1 MSEFDSRKF
10 SSPRLL
16 NWHGYK
22 VDTVIDD
29 SFLGG
34 RIPSVEFV
42 SGATVWVSTSEEE
55 GNLQPEYLLSLADR
69 NEALQQATVQLLPK
83 VRERRYLDKRPIFPQ
98 RSDVERLR
106 NLRSF
111 DRAVDALT
119 ECQRG
124 VKEKQAWLSFMERW
138 MESPHQSERRYPG
151 GVNPADDTLVGVWV
165 NGKNHDLVNWFLVE
179 AYMPCFFIS
188 ELPRSL
194 QGSRT
199 RPSFM
204 DGTNLDALLNNEFHR
219 IASSQKMV
227 FTETELYTP
236 FNANIRPDR
245 DLDRAASSLHWQ
257 LDVPWAYPLHETDNV
272 NDAFHCME
280 IPPISGDA
288 VSKGKWTVY
297 AQCDPEEE
305 EPDVGPTMRSRGAST
320 RGKGDA
326 DEDDEIWYDRSLK
339 RKLIFSD
346 LPPLP
351 HSLEHVDD
359 EFGRPV
365 PGWVF
370 GGRRH
375 QEWVNDAPSVWMY
388 RREKAS
394 RPRVGERYYPPTPQ
408 MLSPTLENPTME
420 TTPAEPSVRDNS
432 PSEGSVV
439 SLGPEEDVVMEDV
452 GNPESPDRVEAGEI
466 PAASESTYVL
476 IHGHS
481 FSFGLGDLRLWL
493 RHPSTGVVS
502 DSVAGIY
509 RLLQSDYRVDY
520 FFEVRDARNAE
531 LLLRAGERSARS
543 SGARYLNR
551 ESFEQATIG
560 LRREEVDVRR
570 LCRRE
575 LRRLN
580 VELPRLTVVGRP
592 HHRGLELS
600 VTPSE
605 RPNEALGDDTRVHL
619 RHDRDK
625 GCVGEAPPDLGPGT
639 DAIAV
644 HPLLGI
650 ATRDDRENDVLVRR
664 IVNEALRLDTLALL
678 NGPVPLQEERSHS
691 VQPDLAA
698 RLTDPIA
705 AGRMAARAVWDVPS
719 RAPPTAPRAERLAV
733 RSRMDRAHSP
743 SIPEDRTRSL
753 LHRMTEPMKPLLE
766 RLQPAS
772 DNGNRALMD
781 RMEIGLKD
789 RVSTAVSTK
798 RKRAH
803 NQPQKR
809 LERLLRMEE
818 DIRRERE
825 EFRWTDAEIDWFI
838 DQEDSLPA
846 HDDED
851 DDRMKE
857 D

>member
-34 RIPSVEFV
+34 QIPSLNSGQDPYYPGSAPPFLGVPVASTTDQRCDGHGGKWDYTRIPQPVEFV
-42 SGATVWVSTSEEE
+42 SGAKVWVSTSEEE

-98 RSDVERLR
+98 RSDV
-106 NLRSF
+106 
-111 DRAVDALT
+111 D
-119 ECQRG
+119 
-124 VKEKQAWLSFMERW
+124 
-138 MESPHQSERRYPG
+138 YPG

-179 AYMPCFFIS
+179 AYVPCFFIS

-204 DGTNLDALLNNEFHR
+204 DGMNLDALLNNEFHR

-227 FTETELYTP
+227 FTETELV
-236 FNANIRPDR
+236 
-245 DLDRAASSLHWQ
+245 ASSLHWQ

-272 NDAFHCME
+272 NDAFHRME
-280 IPPISGDA
+280 IPPISSDA
-288 VSKGKWTVY
+288 KNRTSDLRCVRAEPRLEEGETV
-297 AQCDPEEE
+297 
-305 EPDVGPTMRSRGAST
+305 
-320 RGKGDA
+320 
-326 DEDDEIWYDRSLK
+326 DEDDEIWYDQSLK

-375 QEWVNDAPSVWMY
+375 QEWVNDAPS
-388 RREKAS
+388 
-394 RPRVGERYYPPTPQ
+394 RYSPPTPQ
-408 MLSPTLENPTME
+408 MLSPMLENPTME
-420 TTPAEPSVRDNS
+420 ITPAEPSVRDNS

-452 GNPESPDRVEAGEI
+452 GTRESLDRVEAGEI
-466 PAASESTYVL
+466 PTESESSYVL

-481 FSFGLGDLRLWL
+481 FSFGLEDPRLWL
-493 RHPSTGVVS
+493 RHPSTGIVA

-520 FFEVRDARNAE
+520 FFEVRDVRNTE

-543 SGARYLNR
+543 SGVRYLNR

-575 LRRLN
+575 LRQLN

-592 HHRGLELS
+592 HRRGLELS
-600 VTPSE
+600 ATQSE
-605 RPNEALGDDTRVHL
+605 RLNEALSDDTRVHL

-625 GCVGEAPPDLGPGT
+625 GCVGEAPPDLGLGT
-639 DAIAV
+639 DAIEV
-644 HPLLGI
+644 HPLLSS
-650 ATRDDRENDVLVRR
+650 AMRDDRENDLLVRR
-664 IVNEALRLDTLALL
+664 IVNEALRLDTLALP
-678 NGPVPLQEERSHS
+678 NSPVPLQEERSHS
-691 VQPDLAA
+691 TQIEDQFLRRDL
-698 RLTDPIA
+698 
-705 AGRMAARAVWDVPS
+705 
-719 RAPPTAPRAERLAV
+719 
-733 RSRMDRAHSP
+733 
-743 SIPEDRTRSL
+743 RTRSRLEEWPPEPSGTSLHERLQRHLGPNTLQSVLEWTAHTPPQL
-753 LHRMTEPMKPLLE
+753 LRTE

-772 DNGNRALMD
+772 NNGDRALMD

-798 RKRAH
+798 RRRAH
-803 NQPQKR
+803 NRPQKR

-818 DIRRERE
+818 DIRREWE

-838 DQEDSLPA
+838 DQEESLPA

-851 DDRMKE
+851 DDRMNE